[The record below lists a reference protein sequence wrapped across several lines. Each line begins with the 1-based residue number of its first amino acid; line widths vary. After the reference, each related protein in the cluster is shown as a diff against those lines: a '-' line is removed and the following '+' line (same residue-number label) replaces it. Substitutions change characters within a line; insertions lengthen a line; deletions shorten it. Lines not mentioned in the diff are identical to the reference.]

1 MRCCGDKGWGG
12 EGQVTC
18 GQRCGCDAEMSCG
31 RLEMEDGRWKIED
44 GRQKVEDAGWMMED
58 GRWKMEYERWKM
70 CHRLK
75 IEE

>member
-1 MRCCGDKGWGG
+1 MEFGGRGQNFGLGCKDMRCCGDKGWGG

-44 GRQKVEDAGWMMED
+44 GR
-58 GRWKMEYERWKM
+58 
-70 CHRLK
+70 
-75 IEE
+75 